1 MGSRDR
7 GRQREGESREVEAV
21 HEHVKKEG
29 GGEWGERGKKARER
43 GEASSPFYTK
53 SGIPGCCQVTV
64 RQSPDKVLTVGL
76 SQSQV
81 SPEYGQEALGSMK
94 VTPACPTWPLAT
106 ICKFS
111 GYDHIRFP

>member
-43 GEASSPFYTK
+43 GEASSPFYSK

-64 RQSPDKVLTVGL
+64 GQSLEEMLTLRVSSPYPSLAL
-76 SQSQV
+76 SA
-81 SPEYGQEALGSMK
+81 SP
-94 VTPACPTWPLAT
+94 TPAESISSQLVHHPPFLPP
-106 ICKFS
+106 S
-111 GYDHIRFP
+111 PSRFGGS